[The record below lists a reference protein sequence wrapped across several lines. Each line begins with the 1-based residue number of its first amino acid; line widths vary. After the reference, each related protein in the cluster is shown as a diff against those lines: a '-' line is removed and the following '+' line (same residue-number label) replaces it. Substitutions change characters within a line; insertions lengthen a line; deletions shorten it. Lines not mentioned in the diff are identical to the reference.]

1 MGIKQAAKDLLST
14 EHLLRLTRGNRFIFN
29 YHDIGSPGVGHHSVR
44 NATPLALFQEHLDLI
59 GRLFHVV
66 PLDELSSGKKLGRGN
81 FASITFDAGFRS
93 VYTDARP
100 LLRAAGMPYAVFIN
114 GAAVTNGD
122 NWISNMEIHSG
133 DRAYLM
139 EVLRSLRISDIGQ
152 ANVIDHVIAKGMFTS
167 AFTAAYHR
175 SPPEPPLYMARTELS
190 ELHHEGVML
199 GDHTWDH
206 VVLSRCDDRTL
217 MEQLRQGVDLLRSI
231 RGTHS
236 VHHAIPF
243 GKKENYDARS
253 LRRLR
258 SAGFTRIYTTNP
270 DRFRRSDAA
279 DHRFLIPRID
289 VVRQTVQELLFT
301 INRTFFWRY
310 NSGSQRLK

>member
-1 MGIKQAAKDLLST
+1 MGIKQLAKALLST
-14 EHLLRLTRGNRFIFN
+14 ERLLRLTSGNRFIFT
-29 YHDIGSPGVGHHSVR
+29 YHDIGSPGAGHHSFR

-59 GRLFHVV
+59 GRLFQVV
-66 PLDELSSGKKLGRGN
+66 SLDELSSNKKLGRGN
-81 FASITFDAGFRS
+81 FATITFDAGFKS

-100 LLRAAGMPYAVFIN
+100 LLRAARMPYAVFIN
-114 GAAVTNGD
+114 GAAVTKGQ
-122 NWISNMEIHSG
+122 NWITNMEMNSG
-133 DRAYLM
+133 DRAYLLG
-139 EVLRSLRISDIGQ
+139 VLSSLKISDIGQ
-152 ANVIDHVIAKGMFTS
+152 PDLIDHVIAKGMFTGD
-167 AFTAAYHR
+167 FPAAYHR
-175 SPPEPPLYMARTELS
+175 SPPDPPLYMDRTEVS
-190 ELHHEGVML
+190 ELHNEGVTL

-243 GKKENYDARS
+243 GMKKNYDQRS

-270 DRFRRSDAA
+270 YRFTRSDAA
-279 DHRFLIPRID
+279 DNRFLIPRIG
-289 VVRQTVQELLFT
+289 VVRQTVQELLFH
-301 INRTFFWRY
+301 INRTLLWRY
-310 NSGSQRLK
+310 DL